1 MSLIFSA
8 IIALTSWLVFF
19 NVKWKDNPSVNKI
32 IQPLILLIGVLSSA
46 FFVLKT
52 LSRFA
57 VIIPAGEVGVMET
70 LGKVDQNTLNP
81 GIYFVNPLVEVETY
95 STRIHDIKET
105 VDSTSK
111 EGLGFKLDVSLQY
124 RLDPEKAGEVFQ
136 KIGTEDQQKEIII
149 SRFRSLIRQVT
160 ASYNLVEI
168 YGDKRSLISQSLA
181 EAMIVELKPLG
192 FIVEG
197 TLLRN
202 IILPENIQ
210 AAIQSKVAM
219 EQETQKIELEVI
231 KAKKEAERKIIEAR
245 GTADAQKILSEG
257 LTDKIIQLK
266 AIEAT
271 QKLAESQNSKLIIIG
286 GGEDKLP
293 LILNEK

>member
-8 IIALTSWLVFF
+8 IIALTSWLIFF
-19 NVKWKDNPSVNKI
+19 NVKSKDNPSTNKI
-32 IQPLILLIGVLSSA
+32 IPPLALLIAVLSSA
-46 FFVLKT
+46 FLVAKT

-57 VIIPAGEVGVMET
+57 VIIPAGEVGVRET
-70 LGKVDQNTLNP
+70 LGKISKNTLNP
-81 GIYFVNPLVEVETY
+81 GIYFVNPLAEVETY
-95 STRIHDIKET
+95 STRIQDIKET

-124 RLDPEKAGEVFQ
+124 RLNPEKAGEVFQ
-136 KIGTEDQQKEIII
+136 KIGKEEQQKEIIV
-149 SRFRSLIRQVT
+149 SRFRSLIRQTT
-160 ASYNLVEI
+160 ANYNLMEI
-168 YGDKRSLISQSLA
+168 YGDKRVLIAQSLA
-181 EAMIVELKPLG
+181 EAMIVELEPLG
-192 FIVEG
+192 FIVEE

-202 IILPENIQ
+202 IVLPENIQ
-210 AAIQSKVAM
+210 VAIQAKVAM

-231 KAKKEAERKIIEAR
+231 KAKKEAERKIVEAR

-257 LTDKIIQLK
+257 LTDQIIQLK

-271 QKLAESQNSKLIIIG
+271 QKLAESQNTKLIIIG